1 METKMLTQ
9 LKYCLNSKVKVTN
22 SPNGIIINL
31 FRGLALFVFIIIAS
45 SGFARNFEPFVN
57 PPDTLKF
64 EPIDESKDSVEYE
77 LIIFDPAFDSWFF
90 KNRRPIDFFE
100 KSYLESWN
108 RQLVPQWNS
117 AIATPRTR
125 DCVPTTYLDYRP
137 EIDYGKELN
146 YKLFYYFMYTQQRCR
161 IFSHFPRVWQ

>member
-1 METKMLTQ
+1 METKLLSPSKKNIVSQ
-9 LKYCLNSKVKVTN
+9 CNFFLRPSGIVLNC
-22 SPNGIIINL
+22 I
-31 FRGLALFVFIIIAS
+31 RGLSLFVFIIIAS
-45 SGFARNFEPFVN
+45 AGFASKFEPFVN

-108 RQLVPQWNS
+108 SQLVPQWNS
-117 AIATPRTR
+117 ALVSPRHR
-125 DCVPTTYLDYRP
+125 DCAPTTYLDYRP

>member
-1 METKMLTQ
+1 MKTNFLS
-9 LKYCLNSKVKVTN
+9 LVKN
-22 SPNGIIINL
+22 ARKS
-31 FRGLALFVFIIIAS
+31 GLRLIHYPHGLVIYFIKGLSLFVFVIIAS
-45 SGFARNFEPFVN
+45 SGFSMAFEPYVN

-64 EPIDESKDSVEYE
+64 EPVDESKDSVEYE

-100 KSYLESWN
+100 QSYLESWN
-108 RQLVPQWNS
+108 SQLVPQWNG
-117 AIATPRTR
+117 AIVSTRNR
-125 DCVPTTYLDYRP
+125 DCMPATYLDYRP

-146 YKLFYYFMYTQQRCR
+146 YKLFYYFMYIQQSCR

>member
-1 METKMLTQ
+1 METNHLPHTKNACFSRFNPSCYSSGLV
-9 LKYCLNSKVKVTN
+9 LNC
-22 SPNGIIINL
+22 I
-31 FRGLALFVFIIIAS
+31 RGLSLFVFVIIAS
-45 SGFARNFEPFVN
+45 SGIATTFEPYVN

-90 KNRRPIDFFE
+90 KNRRPMDFFE
-100 KSYLESWN
+100 QSYLESWN
-108 RQLVPQWNS
+108 SQLVPQWNGAVVS
-117 AIATPRTR
+117 TR
-125 DCVPTTYLDYRP
+125 NRNCMPTTYLDYRP

-146 YKLFYYFMYTQQRCR
+146 YKLFYYFMYIQQSCR